1 MITVGGVEQA
11 RIGAGQSVEIGRKP
25 IRPLRDD
32 GFKRIDIV
40 DNKRS
45 MSKRHALLI
54 VSKNGVAT
62 IRDLHSTNGT
72 YLVGDNGNLM
82 RLEPDIDFQLP
93 NSIMRMQ
100 FGDVPI
106 DFVHVEEDASEDDS
120 VRDLFSYATDD
131 NRQEPDVSDLS
142 VDQILD
148 LRAGEPTG
156 VFHAQSVS
164 QPELTWNHEGSVLS
178 SENINVPDAN
188 AVEVE
193 IPVLRKE
200 EEVEPRNLFDDAQES
215 SVVEQSDVEQSVVEQ
230 SDASSDSSVSES
242 ENSVSDKDSADSEEN
257 SKENLQDDSMSDS
270 LSDDLSSD
278 LQGDS
283 LNNSQ
288 ENSQENTQLYNQI
301 SEENNAQ
308 NVQNQDIFES
318 VESEDS
324 QTDSVTSDNAKF
336 ENNELSTNES
346 ESNYDSF
353 ANSNVG
359 SSYDSS
365 SSQSSQSSQFV
376 NNDFYDEYTP
386 AFEPGS
392 VFEKVSQGEFDS
404 NHEVIEAG
412 GFTSDEA
419 KQTSDFSEQFEMA
432 KYSEL
437 LPYLAMNTNLYDDLY
452 AWLAAQS
459 NADVDEALAR
469 NSGYDSYRKAMG
481 SE

>member
-215 SVVEQSDVEQSVVEQ
+215 SVVEQSVVEQ

-242 ENSVSDKDSADSEEN
+242 ENSVPDKDSADSEGN
-257 SKENLQDDSMSDS
+257 SKENFQDDSLSDS
-270 LSDDLSSD
+270 LSDNLSSD
-278 LQGDS
+278 S
-283 LNNSQ
+283 LSNSQ
-288 ENSQENTQLYNQI
+288 ENSQENPTENTQLYNQI

-324 QTDSVTSDNAKF
+324 QNDSVTSDNAKF
-336 ENNELSTNES
+336 ENNELSDSES
-346 ESNYDSF
+346 ESNYDSL
-353 ANSNVG
+353 ANSNVV
-359 SSYDSS
+359 SSYDSA

>member
-106 DFVHVEEDASEDDS
+106 DFVHVEEDANEDDS

-131 NRQEPDVSDLS
+131 TRQEPDASDLS

-164 QPELTWNHEGSVLS
+164 QPDLTWNREDSVLS

-215 SVVEQSDVEQSVVEQ
+215 SAAEQSAAEQ
-230 SDASSDSSVSES
+230 SDASSGSSVNES
-242 ENSVSDKDSADSEEN
+242 ENSVSDKDSADSEGN
-257 SKENLQDDSMSDS
+257 SKENLQDDSLSDS
-270 LSDDLSSD
+270 LSDNLSSD
-278 LQGDS
+278 S
-283 LNNSQ
+283 LSNSQ
-288 ENSQENTQLYNQI
+288 ENQQENPTENTQLYNQI

-324 QTDSVTSDNAKF
+324 QNDSVTSDNAKF
-336 ENNELSTNES
+336 ENNELSTSES

-359 SSYDSS
+359 SSYDSA
-365 SSQSSQSSQFV
+365 SSQSSQFA